1 MSHIEPKIS
10 LEVLDPG
17 AADPGYWGRF
27 QSQVMETVRPALAA
41 RWDRSLT
48 LGDAILAWSRYV
60 VPLAVAAA
68 ACAALF
74 LMRDPVP
81 DVQVA
86 VGVED
91 FLLDLQR
98 TEASPLPSFF
108 HTEEVVDRDIV
119 LLAVEGI

>member
-1 MSHIEPKIS
+1 MSHIEPKVP
-10 LEVLDPG
+10 LELLDPG
-17 AADPGYWGRF
+17 SADPGYWLRF
-27 QSQVMETVRPALAA
+27 QNQVMEAVRPALAR

-48 LGDAILAWSRYV
+48 LGDAVLAWSRYV
-60 VPLAVAAA
+60 VPLALAAA

-74 LMRDPVP
+74 LMRDQAP
-81 DVQVA
+81 DVRVA

-91 FLLDLQR
+91 FLLDIQR